1 MVGVYAAAFD
11 RTAVRYIMKNQSLR
25 PSFSRRAWRSLLARL
40 VPALIAMLVV
50 AAWPSTAEAACYAAF
65 VHGKRDGTP
74 TAAQAEAYW
83 NPEPG
88 TTAYRFDWWAA
99 GTLGCKTTLIKY
111 DGRQAFTTA
120 ASTVGS
126 RLASFISANSI
137 PAGQLL
143 IVTHSM
149 GGLVVRYGLNNASSL
164 TNWPAVRTATKYVI
178 NSQAPHVGSKG
189 ADVVAFEANDGTWG
203 DAIGLLAEWIM
214 GRNAASD
221 AMRRTDMEYA
231 STSGGFMN
239 DAVRTKKLYTIEG
252 FRTGQFVGGPSI
264 LETGGLHT
272 EVLDQIWGAM
282 CYKPHQINFFLCDS
296 TPGDGLVEQQSAAG
310 IFTRSGTWD
319 GIRPRRDG
327 FTYFEDFF
335 SASLTLCKINSS
347 NPDKCRQWGFGN
359 KAMQGPH
366 VRWLKYGGDHQ
377 QGAWDYW
384 KTTMTNYLKAK
395 TTQEYPA
402 SYIGANGHN
411 LTP

>member
-1 MVGVYAAAFD
+1 MN
-11 RTAVRYIMKNQSLR
+11 NQSLR
-25 PSFSRRAWRSLLARL
+25 PSFSSWAWRRLFARL
-40 VPALIAMLVV
+40 VPALIAALVV
-50 AAWPSTAEAACYAAF
+50 AAWASKAEAACYTAF

-99 GTLGCKTTLIKY
+99 GTLGCKTTLIRY

-126 RLASFISANSI
+126 RLASFISSNSI

-164 TNWPAVRTATKYVI
+164 VNWPAVRTATKYVI

-189 ADVVAFEANDGTWG
+189 ADVVAFEAGDGLWG
-203 DAIGLLAEWIM
+203 DAVAILALLSQD
-214 GRNAASD
+214 RNAASD
-221 AMRRTDMEYA
+221 GMRRTDMEYA

-252 FRTGQFVGGPSI
+252 FRTGQFIGGPSVF
-264 LETGGLHT
+264 ETGGINT
-272 EVLDQIWGAM
+272 ELLDTAWGAM
-282 CYKPHQINFFLCDS
+282 CYKPHNINFLLCGI

-310 IFTRSGTWD
+310 FFTRSGTWD

-335 SASLTLCKINSS
+335 GSSLALCKINSTNS
-347 NPDKCRQWGFGN
+347 SKCRQWGVAN

-377 QGAWDYW
+377 QGSWDFW
-384 KTTMTNYLKAK
+384 KTTLTNYLKAK
-395 TTQEYPA
+395 TTQEYLG
-402 SYIGANGHN
+402 SYIGVNGHN